1 MLSQVSQHGKKFDQ
15 EAANNLEML
24 GAAMPCVGKKSV
36 GLTFKFAAIYASN
49 VNICACKRL
58 GDLHV
63 RFLQPLA
70 VTTPWSVK
78 L

>member
-1 MLSQVSQHGKKFDQ
+1 
-15 EAANNLEML
+15 ML
-24 GAAMPCVGKKSV
+24 GAAMPGVEKKSV

-58 GDLHV
+58 GDLLV

-70 VTTPWSVK
+70 VTAPWSVK

>member
-1 MLSQVSQHGKKFDQ
+1 MLSQVSRHGKKCDQ
-15 EAANNLEML
+15 EATNNLEML
-24 GAAMPCVGKKSV
+24 GAAMPVVEKKSV

-49 VNICACKRL
+49 VNVAACKRL
-58 GDLHV
+58 GDLLV